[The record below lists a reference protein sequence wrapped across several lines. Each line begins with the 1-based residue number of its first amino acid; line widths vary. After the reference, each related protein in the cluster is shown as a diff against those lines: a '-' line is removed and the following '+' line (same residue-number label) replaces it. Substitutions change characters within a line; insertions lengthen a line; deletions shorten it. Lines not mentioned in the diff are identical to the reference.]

1 MNSTTQQTGNQLTL
15 TITAEE
21 SDLTP
26 TVKSVYN
33 RLRQTV
39 EADGFRTGK
48 APNHIIDRELG
59 GEKVQ
64 AEVIDAAADKLYR
77 QALEKHDIRPIGRPH
92 VAVKKF
98 APYSELELE
107 ITVEIMPEVTLPDY
121 TKIKQDPNPV
131 EAGQEEVDEVLES
144 LRERMA
150 DREPLE
156 RPAQSGDEVTID
168 FRGQRGGE
176 DIPGAQ
182 ATDYAMVLG
191 GEKFIPGFEEELI
204 GMSAGED
211 KQFSL
216 TFPAEYPEP
225 SLAGQSVDFEVSM
238 KQVASIKKPELNDE
252 FAQTAGPFSDLENLR
267 QDIYNHL
274 QSEKQQSQQKQLEN
288 DVLSAVVAEAGI
300 EVPESMLE
308 QERERVRE
316 DISRKLAEQQLDED
330 SYLEQT
336 GKTRET
342 YEDEIAQQARERV
355 KTALVLTEV
364 AKAEGL
370 SVSPDELDVRL
381 QVIAGQYNDD
391 KVQEEIQKPEV
402 RQQISDQMLA
412 EKTVQTLVEYA
423 TAHREAKA
431 EQTADAPTDKKA
443 IGSDKTSA
451 NKSQGA
457 SKSSA
462 QDAASKSKSTTK
474 NKSKSSKNTKSAKNT
489 KDAKKSKGKS
499 QKTDQT

>member
-15 TITAEE
+15 TVTAEE

-48 APNHIIDRELG
+48 APNYIIDRELG

-107 ITVEIMPEVTLPDY
+107 VTVEVMPEVTLPDY
-121 TKIKQDPNPV
+121 TKIKQDPEPV
-131 EAGQEEVDEVLES
+131 EVNQEEVDEVLES

-238 KQVASIKKPELNDE
+238 KQVAAIKKPELNDE

-316 DISRKLAEQQLDED
+316 DISRKLSEQQLDED

-336 GKTRET
+336 GKTRED
-342 YEDEIAQQARERV
+342 YENEIAQQARERV

-381 QVIAGQYNDD
+381 QVLAGQYNDD
-391 KVQEEIQKPEV
+391 KAQEEIQKPEV

-423 TAHREAKA
+423 TAHRETES
-431 EQTADAPTDKKA
+431 EQTGDAPADKKTSEA
-443 IGSDKTSA
+443 GKTSA
-451 NKSQGA
+451 QKSKGA
-457 SKSSA
+457 SKHSAKDATSS
-462 QDAASKSKSTTK
+462 SKSTTK
-474 NKSKSSKNTKSAKNT
+474 SKNSNKSKSTKNTQGT
-489 KDAKKSKGKS
+489 KKSTGKS
-499 QKTDQT
+499 KKTDQT